1 MAAPGP
7 TTARNTAHHLSRTM
21 TPDLDPT
28 TGAKR
33 EPLRRLWPAVF
44 LGTAVLAVFNAQ
56 GLEKWAAGLP
66 DSPATNAAI
75 SGTQEWKI
83 LMDRLGPGR
92 AFDAVRQA
100 FRTFRG
106 N

>member
-1 MAAPGP
+1 MAGPGP
-7 TTARNTAHHLSRTM
+7 TATRNTAHHLSRTM

-33 EPLRRLWPAVF
+33 ERLSRLWPAVF
-44 LGTAVLAVFNAQ
+44 VGTAVLAVCNAQ
-56 GLEKWAAGLP
+56 GLEKWASGLP
-66 DSPATNAAI
+66 DSPVTNAAI
-75 SGTQEWKI
+75 GGTQEWKA

-100 FRTFRG
+100 FRNFRG